1 MVLAE
6 YTDKHKP
13 SDTIAANG
21 MVAAAHPLAAQ
32 AGVEILKKGGNAID
46 AAVAS
51 AFALNAV
58 EPHASGLGGGGFML
72 IYIAE
77 TEEIKVIDY
86 REHAPRATTKDI
98 FSSNQ
103 SENEGWSRLGGK
115 AVAVPGTLM
124 GLNLALE
131 KYGTITL
138 AEAMVPAI
146 YYLENGFEISEALST
161 AIKNNYDKMTSLND
175 QEKVAFLKEGFPL
188 EEGDILIQTD
198 LAKTYYQILDK
209 GIEYFYG
216 GALGEK
222 IVEAVRTQNGI
233 MTIEDLRNYKPHIR
247 KPVVGNYRGYDI
259 YSMCPPSLG
268 GIYLI
273 QILNVIE
280 NFDIARLKYHG
291 LTHVSIMAEAMKMA
305 FTDRAKY
312 TSDTEYVKGIP
323 IDWLTS
329 KEYAK
334 SLADQINI
342 GIPKQLMPAVPLYKP
357 EHHSTSHISVADAA
371 GNMVALTQTI
381 NSFFGS
387 GVIVPET
394 GIIMNNEMD
403 DFSSNPKSF
412 NAPEPGKIPLSS
424 MSPTIIKKD
433 GRPFMVLGT
442 PGGTRIFTAMAQII
456 SNVIDFGMNM
466 DEAIEAPRMHY
477 SISEGEE
484 ESICCENRFP
494 SITIDALQILGNEVD
509 LKEAYDLYFGG
520 AQGILLKNAEMHG
533 GADSRRDGVAVGF

>member
-1 MVLAE
+1 VVLAE
-6 YTDKHKP
+6 CTDKHTP
-13 SDTIAANG
+13 NDTMAANG
-21 MVAAAHPLAAQ
+21 MVSAAHPLAAQ
-32 AGVEILKKGGNAID
+32 VGVEILKKGGNAID
-46 AAVAS
+46 AAVAT

-72 IYIAE
+72 IYLAE
-77 TEEIKVIDY
+77 TEEINVIGY
-86 REHAPRATTKDI
+86 REHAPFAATKDM
-98 FSSNQ
+98 FSSHQ
-103 SENEGWSRLGGK
+103 SEKEGWSKLGGK

-138 AEAMVPAI
+138 AEAMFPAI
-146 YYLENGFEISEALST
+146 YYLENGFEISETLST
-161 AIKNNYDKMTSLND
+161 AIKNNYDKMTALND
-175 QEKVAFLKEGFPL
+175 QENVAFLKEDFPL
-188 EEGDILIQTD
+188 EEGDILIQPD
-198 LAKTYYQILDK
+198 LAKTYYQIFDK
-209 GIEYFYG
+209 GIEHFYG
-216 GALGEK
+216 GELGEK
-222 IVEAVRTQNGI
+222 IVKGVRAYNGI
-233 MTIEDLRNYKPHIR
+233 MTIEDLRNYQPIIR

-273 QILNVIE
+273 QILNIME
-280 NFDIARLKYHG
+280 NFDIAHLKYHG
-291 LTHVSIMAEAMKMA
+291 ITHVSIMAEAMKMA
-305 FTDRAKY
+305 FTDRVKY
-312 TSDTEYVKGIP
+312 TSDTKYVKDIP

-342 GIPKQLMPAVPLYKP
+342 GIPKPLMPAVPLYKP
-357 EHHSTSHISVADAA
+357 EHHSTSHLSVTDAA

-403 DFSSNPKSF
+403 DFSFNPKSF
-412 NAPEPGKIPLSS
+412 NAPGSGKIPLSS
-424 MSPTIIKKD
+424 MSPTIIKKE
-433 GRPFMVLGT
+433 GKPFMVLGT

-456 SNVIDFGMNM
+456 SNVVDFGMNM
-466 DEAIEAPRMHY
+466 DEAIESPRMHY
-477 SISEGEE
+477 CAFEGEKQ
-484 ESICCENRFP
+484 SICCENRLP
-494 SITIDALQILGNEVD
+494 SITVKTLRILGKEVEV
-509 LKEAYDLYFGG
+509 KETYDLYFGG
-520 AQGILLKNAEMHG
+520 AHGILLKNAKMYG